1 MPDERA
7 GRRSEVLTVA
17 QMYEA
22 DRLAMDAGI
31 PGIELM
37 EAAGRAVAERA
48 LEIAPADATILVI
61 CGPGN
66 NGGDGF
72 VAARHLEAAG
82 RQLRLALLGS
92 PESLSGDAA
101 AAAEAWEGAVEA
113 LDPGGLAGVGLVV
126 DALFGA
132 GLNRALEGEAAALVK
147 AVAEAEIPVLAVD
160 VPSGIAGDRGEPL
173 GGLAFRAAATVT
185 FFRRKP
191 AHLLAPSRGFCGT
204 VSQVDIGIPESVL
217 ERIGVACSENGP
229 PLWLDGFP
237 WRRADAH
244 KYQAG
249 HALICGGATMTGAAQ
264 LASRTALRVGAGL
277 VTVACTADSLPVYA
291 LANPSVIT
299 LPLAVPEDFAA
310 ALEDPRR
317 NALLLGPG
325 NGATAETRARAL
337 LALAGKRAVVLDA
350 DALTVFEAGSAEL
363 FAAIAAAEGETVLT
377 PHDGEFKR
385 LFPDLEGSR
394 LERARAAAQRCGAT
408 LVLKGPDSVVAAPD
422 GRASINPAAPPWLA
436 TAGTGDVLAGMV
448 TGLLAQGM
456 PAFEAASAAVW
467 LHAAAAFRFGPG
479 MISEDLPDALPD
491 VLGELYEVASSA
503 PARSEIIQ

>member
-7 GRRSEVLTVA
+7 GRGSEVLTVA

-22 DRLAMDAGI
+22 DRLAMDAGV

-48 LEIAPADATILVI
+48 LEIAPADATVLIL

-72 VAARHLEAAG
+72 VAARHLKATG
-82 RQLRLALLGS
+82 RQVRLALLGGL
-92 PESLSGDAA
+92 ERLSGDAA
-101 AAAEAWEGAVEA
+101 AAAKAWEGAVEA
-113 LDPGGLAGVGLVV
+113 LDPGGLSGVGLVV

-132 GLNRALEGEAAALVK
+132 GLNRALDGEPAALLE
-147 AVAEAEIPVLAVD
+147 AVAEAGIPVLAVD

-173 GGLAFRAAATVT
+173 GGLAFRAVATVT
-185 FFRRKP
+185 FFRKKP
-191 AHLLAPSRGFCGT
+191 AHLLVPSRAFCGV
-204 VSQVDIGIPESVL
+204 VSRVDIGIPESVVD
-217 ERIGVACSENGP
+217 RIGVASFENGP
-229 PLWLDGFP
+229 PLWLDRFP
-237 WRRADAH
+237 WRLRDAH
-244 KYQAG
+244 KYRAG

-264 LASRTALRVGAGL
+264 LASRAALRSGAGL

-291 LANPSVIT
+291 LANASVIT
-299 LPLAVPEDFAA
+299 LPLAEPEDFAA

-337 LALAGKRAVVLDA
+337 LALGTSRAVVLDA
-350 DALTVFEAGSAEL
+350 DALTVFEDGSAEF

-377 PHDGEFKR
+377 PHDGEFAR

-394 LERARAAAQRCGAT
+394 LERARAAAQRCAAT

-491 VLGELYEVASSA
+491 VLGELYEVAQSVSG
-503 PARSEIIQ
+503 RSEIMQ